1 MISSST
7 FSTVLGFLKK
17 EFAQVLRDPRMRLIL
32 LVIPMMQM
40 TVFGLAISTEV
51 KNIKLGSIYNP
62 NDTVMRRIEE
72 RSFSSKWFVP
82 ATGRGTL
89 KDLNSDPLELIRSG
103 RADAVLIAPPGGLTK
118 SLERG
123 EGNVQLLIDATNV
136 IRAQSIERYMQS
148 IINEV
153 LRDEFHIVPN
163 TPITFDVRIL
173 YNPALE
179 SAIFMVPGTMAMIL
193 CIVTILLTSM
203 SIAKEKE
210 MGTFEMI
217 ISAPVKTWEVLLG
230 KTIPFVVI
238 GMINA
243 ASIFILAIIVFK
255 VPMKGHF
262 WQLGISAFSFIVTTV
277 SIGTLI
283 STFAKNQ
290 QQAMMGGFIFL
301 FLSNLLAGVMF
312 PIDNMPFLMK
322 VAAYMNPMTYFVKL
336 LRNIMLK
343 GGSPDLVWM
352 YVGILMAMAITTAA
366 VSYKR
371 FHHTL
376 D

>member
-1 MISSST
+1 
-7 FSTVLGFLKK
+7 
-17 EFAQVLRDPRMRLIL
+17 
-32 LVIPMMQM
+32 
-40 TVFGLAISTEV
+40 
-51 KNIKLGSIYNP
+51 
-62 NDTVMRRIEE
+62 
-72 RSFSSKWFVP
+72 
-82 ATGRGTL
+82 
-89 KDLNSDPLELIRSG
+89 
-103 RADAVLIAPPGGLTK
+103 
-118 SLERG
+118 
-123 EGNVQLLIDATNV
+123 
-136 IRAQSIERYMQS
+136 MQS

-153 LRDEFHIVPN
+153 LHDEFHIALT
-163 TPITFDVRIL
+163 TPIIFDVRIL

-230 KTIPFVVI
+230 KTIPFIII

-243 ASIFILAIIVFK
+243 VSIFMLAILVFK

-262 WQLGISAFSFIVTTV
+262 WQLGIATFSFIVTTV

-312 PIDNMPFLMK
+312 PIDNMPIIMK
-322 VAAYMNPMTYFVKL
+322 AFAYMNPMTYFVKL

-343 GGSPDLVWM
+343 GGSPEIVWTF
-352 YVGILMAMAITTAA
+352 VGVLFAMAILTSL
-366 VSYKR
+366 VS
-371 FHHTL
+371 
-376 D
+376 

>member
-1 MISSST
+1 MKFSS
-7 FSTVLGFLKK
+7 FSTVIGFIKK
-17 EFAQVLRDPRMRLIL
+17 EFAQVLRDPRMRIIL

-40 TVFGLAISTEV
+40 AVFGLAISTEV
-51 KNIKLGSIYNP
+51 KNIKLGTVYSP
-62 NDTVMRRIEE
+62 NDTIFRRIEE
-72 RSFSSKWFVP
+72 RSLASKWFVP
-82 ATGRGTL
+82 AIGRGTFNEF
-89 KDLNSDPLELIRSG
+89 NSDSLEQIRAG
-103 RADAVLIAPPGGLTK
+103 RADAVLISPSGGLTK
-118 SLERG
+118 AMERG
-123 EGNVQLLIDATNV
+123 EGSVQLLIDASNV
-136 IRAQSIERYMQS
+136 IRAQSIERYLQS
-148 IINEV
+148 IISEV
-153 LRDEFHIVPN
+153 LRDEFHI
-163 TPITFDVRIL
+163 TAISPIQLDVRIL

-203 SIAKEKE
+203 SIAREKE

-230 KTIPFVVI
+230 KTIPFFMI
-238 GMINA
+238 GMVNA
-243 ASIFILAIIVFK
+243 ASIFMLAILIFK
-255 VPMKGHF
+255 VPMKGLY
-262 WQLGISAFSFIVTTV
+262 WQLGMASIAFIVTTV

-312 PIDNMPFLMK
+312 PIDNMPNLMK

-343 GGSPDLVWM
+343 GGSPEVVWSC
-352 YVGILMAMAITTAA
+352 VGILMVMAIIT
-366 VSYKR
+366 VFISYKR

>member
-1 MISSST
+1 MKLLN
-7 FSTVLGFLKK
+7 FVTVLGFLKK
-17 EFAQVLRDPRMRLIL
+17 EFVQVLRDPRMRIIL
-32 LVIPMMQM
+32 MVIPMMQM
-40 TVFGLAISTEV
+40 SVFGLAISTEV
-51 KNIKLGSIYNP
+51 KNIKLGTIYNP
-62 NDTVMRRIEE
+62 NDSVFRRIEE
-72 RSFSSKWFVP
+72 RSFSSKWFIP
-82 ATGRGTL
+82 AIGRGTL
-89 KDLNSDPLELIRSG
+89 NDLNSDPLEQIRSG
-103 RADAVLIAPPGGLTK
+103 RADAVLISPPGGITK
-118 SLERG
+118 AIERG
-123 EGNVQLLIDATNV
+123 EGTVQLLIDASNV

-153 LRDEFHIVPN
+153 IRDEFHIVAP
-163 TPITFDVRIL
+163 TPINFDVRIL

-203 SIAKEKE
+203 SIAREKE

-230 KTIPFVVI
+230 KTIPFILI
-238 GMINA
+238 GLINA
-243 ASIFILAIIVFK
+243 ASIYMLAIIVFK
-255 VPMKGHF
+255 VPMKGLY
-262 WQLGISAFSFIVTTV
+262 WQLAMATLAFIITTV

-301 FLSNLLAGVMF
+301 FLSNLLAGIMF
-312 PIDNMPFLMK
+312 PLDNMPLIMK
-322 VAAYMNPMTYFVKL
+322 TAAYMNPMTYFVKL

-343 GGSPDLVWM
+343 GGSPELVWT
-352 YVGILMAMAITTAA
+352 YVGILVAMAMFTAT

>member
-1 MISSST
+1 MKISNFAT
-7 FSTVLGFLKK
+7 IIAFLKK
-17 EFAQVLRDPRMRLIL
+17 EFAQVLRDPKMRIIL
-32 LVIPMMQM
+32 LVLPLMQM
-40 TVFGLAISTEV
+40 MVFGLAISTEV
-51 KNIKLGSIYNP
+51 KNIKLGTIYNP
-62 NDTVMRRIEE
+62 SDTILRRIEE
-72 RSFSSKWFVP
+72 RSFSSKWFIP
-82 ATGRGTL
+82 AIGRGTL
-89 KDLNSDPLELIRSG
+89 NNQNSDPNEQIRSG
-103 RADAVLIAPPGGLTK
+103 RADVVLISPPGGLARAI
-118 SLERG
+118 ERG
-123 EGNVQLLIDATNV
+123 DGQIQLLIDATNV
-136 IRAQSIERYMQS
+136 IRAQSIERYMES
-148 IINEV
+148 ITNEV
-153 LRDEFHIVPN
+153 LRDEFHIISK
-163 TPITFDVRIL
+163 TPISFDVRIL

-203 SIAKEKE
+203 SIAREKE

-230 KTIPFVVI
+230 KTIPFVFI

-243 ASIFILAIIVFK
+243 ITIYLLAFIVFK
-255 VPMKGHF
+255 VPMKGHVL
-262 WQLGISAFSFIVTTV
+262 QLGISTLAFIVTTV

-301 FLSNLLAGVMF
+301 FLSNLLAGIMF
-312 PIDNMPFLMK
+312 PIDNMPLLMK
-322 VAAYMNPMTYFVKL
+322 IAAYSNPMTYFVRL

-343 GGSPDLVWM
+343 GGSSELVFS
-352 YVGILMAMAITTAA
+352 YVGILIFMAIATATI
-366 VSYKR
+366 SYKR